1 MEVALFREAFHT
13 FAAGSVRT
21 RSQLSFHEKFYPAFI
36 ETIQFVDRLN
46 DTLSDSAI
54 SMISSLCF
62 NTRASIAKY
71 PPNVEEVDEE
81 KEKRNCK
88 QNTSEAKDQAVFP

>member
-1 MEVALFREAFHT
+1 MDVSGAWVRKPMGSSVEKMNALANEKERLF
-13 FAAGSVRT
+13 FA
-21 RSQLSFHEKFYPAFI
+21 Q
-36 ETIQFVDRLN
+36 
-46 DTLSDSAI
+46 
-54 SMISSLCF
+54 
-62 NTRASIAKY
+62 Y